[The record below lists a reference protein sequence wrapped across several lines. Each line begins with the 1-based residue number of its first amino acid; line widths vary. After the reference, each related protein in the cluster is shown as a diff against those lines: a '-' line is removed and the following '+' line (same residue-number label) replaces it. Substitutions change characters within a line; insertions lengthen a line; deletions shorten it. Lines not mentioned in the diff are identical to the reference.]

1 MIGQL
6 TASLS
11 HIYSEKKPMKLMKKI
26 LRYSYGFHIFI
37 EIQLVYETN
46 IRMTK

>member
-6 TASLS
+6 TAFVA
-11 HIYSEKKPMKLMKKI
+11 HIYSGKNEANFEI
-26 LRYSYGFHIFI
+26 FLRFSYFI